1 MQESKRKMN
10 ESFVKSMIWINNERK
25 ERREKYLY
33 WLQES
38 ERSMFRYTAVCH
50 PFYYRE
56 SLAGRSITSRVLMYV
71 IPVIV
76 ISTIINI
83 PKFLETELVYGK
95 EVDTENVTVR
105 YISYD
110 LTELRGD
117 PDYIRYVDT
126 QHTVGL
132 SLSAGTTRT
141 GAGWSSPASYLWE
154 LWYSL
159 TRGYSRG

>member
-1 MQESKRKMN
+1 
-10 ESFVKSMIWINNERK
+10 
-25 ERREKYLY
+25 
-33 WLQES
+33 
-38 ERSMFRYTAVCH
+38 MFRYTAVCH

-126 QHTVGL
+126 QHSVGL
-132 SLSAGTTRT
+132 SLLSGLQVLPELVPADPHLRPTCG
-141 GAGWSSPASYLWE
+141 SSGIL
-154 LWYSL
+154 
-159 TRGYSRG
+159 